1 MATQR
6 AAPARARANHPLFRT
21 QAEADIGTFRQAQ
34 RSAGASRGYPVRGAA
49 PCLQRGREL
58 DRPTPILR
66 LSAERTTGWR
76 AHPNG
81 RRRMSHHILITGGA
95 GFIGSH
101 LADALLSRGH
111 RVRALDCLS
120 AQVHGPDA
128 ARPSYLNPEVE
139 LIWGDVRDPESVRR
153 ALKGIDVVYHLA
165 AAVGVGQSMY
175 EIAQYTSVN
184 NMGTAVLLEALVA
197 RPVDRLIVASSMSL
211 YGEGLYHC
219 PDGSTCLGVERD
231 LPQLR
236 AGGWEVRNER
246 GEILTPVPTPESKL
260 PSLASI
266 YALSK
271 FDQER
276 MCLMVGRAYGIPTT
290 GLRFFNVFGTRQ
302 ALSNPYTGVLAIFA
316 SRLLNGN
323 RPTVFE
329 DGLQRRDFVSVYDVA
344 RVCCLVLEHPGSAGG
359 VFNIGSGRS
368 YTILEIAER
377 IAKVLGKENLEPE
390 VTGKY
395 RVGDI
400 RHCFADISLAR
411 SALGYQPQVQLDDG
425 LEELAHWLEGQEA
438 TDRVDQARAE
448 LAARGLT
455 V

>member
-1 MATQR
+1 MR
-6 AAPARARANHPLFRT
+6 N
-21 QAEADIGTFRQAQ
+21 
-34 RSAGASRGYPVRGAA
+34 
-49 PCLQRGREL
+49 
-58 DRPTPILR
+58 
-66 LSAERTTGWR
+66 
-76 AHPNG
+76 
-81 RRRMSHHILITGGA
+81 HILITGGA

-128 ARPSYLNPEVE
+128 PRPSYLDPEVE
-139 LIWGDVRDPESVRR
+139 LIRGDVRDPESVRR
-153 ALKGIDVVYHLA
+153 ALKGVDVVYHLA

-211 YGEGLYHC
+211 YGEGLYRC

-236 AGGWEVRNER
+236 AGEWEVRNER

-290 GLRFFNVFGTRQ
+290 ALRFFNVFGTRQ

-344 RVCCLVLEHPGSAGG
+344 RACCLVLEHPGSAGG

-377 IAKVLGKENLEPE
+377 IAKVLGKEYLEPE

-411 SALGYQPQVQLDDG
+411 SVLGYQPQVQLDDG
-425 LEELAHWLEGQEA
+425 LEELADWLEGQEA